1 MTLEEL
7 EAIVDEAHRQGVK
20 AACHAYGGVAL
31 DDSVEAGCNSIELG
45 ADFSDELAAKMA
57 RKGIFAVMT
66 LKHTQYWEEPE
77 PKATHG
83 KYCRVA
89 LQKASLPRL
98 IKAGVKIAFG
108 TDAGTGPDHGSQATE
123 FKYLVD
129 YGMKP
134 AQALRSATALAAE
147 LLGWQGRIGTIE
159 KGKYA
164 EVIAVAGNPLD
175 DITEVERVKF
185 VMKGGEVVR
194 NDLK

>member
-1 MTLEEL
+1 
-7 EAIVDEAHRQGVK
+7 
-20 AACHAYGGVAL
+20 
-31 DDSVEAGCNSIELG
+31 
-45 ADFSDELAAKMA
+45 
-57 RKGIFAVMT
+57 
-66 LKHTQYWEEPE
+66 
-77 PKATHG
+77 
-83 KYCRVA
+83 
-89 LQKASLPRL
+89 
-98 IKAGVKIAFG
+98 
-108 TDAGTGPDHGSQATE
+108 
-123 FKYLVD
+123 
-129 YGMKP
+129 MKP